1 MNVIKKHA
9 KLPTYQSISRLHP
22 YLSDPLNTEQ
32 HQYKFESTVIKG
44 FQEREDKHFQICE
57 PRLICFLSAIQK
69 SM

>member
-1 MNVIKKHA
+1 MLLKSMPSYLSTKAFLGFI
-9 KLPTYQSISRLHP
+9 R

-44 FQEREDKHFQICE
+44 SQEREDKLFRICE
-57 PRLICFLSAIQK
+57 GRLICFLSAIQK